1 MDANANLLDTFY
13 NNNMKKLHYVLMAV
27 AVAGS
32 PAFARQ
38 LTPDEALEAARMAP
52 AASKMMKANAALDLV
67 YTLQNDGFKSC
78 YVFNRA
84 NEQGYVVLAADDAVV
99 PVLGYADHG
108 SFDPQNIP
116 DNMMWLLNSYK
127 QQIAYAVQNPK
138 AASMAMANNAPQ
150 EWEPVEPICTTLWD
164 QGAPYNELCPVV
176 NGERAVTGCVAT
188 AIAQVMKVHNWPA
201 KGQGSH
207 SYTFS
212 REGVTMTLSSDF
224 SQHTYD
230 WANMLN
236 SYPEGGYDQTQVDA
250 VALLM
255 SDCGIASNMSYG
267 STSGAITPRAAGG
280 MIEYF
285 NYNKGMK
292 WVSRQTV
299 YLTQWNKM
307 VYDEVKAGRP
317 VLLSGQNPEGGHAF
331 VCDGYRDS
339 NYFHINWGWSG
350 ISDGYFLLTLLD
362 PFEQGSG
369 GTSGGYTGSLAGLFG
384 CQPAQAGAEIVPSIS
399 NTGGLYLARNSYNR
413 NSSVTIGGSEYTT
426 FLSNTLAPLTAKI
439 GVELQNVA
447 TGELSYVWA
456 NGGFNNSLA
465 GAGVF
470 SYTLN
475 GTKFP
480 SSGTYIMKSVFQC
493 NGKVYPVAM
502 DVTGPLAQ
510 KLECT
515 STRLNF
521 TPVYAEGETKIT
533 KFDDFGGFALGQPA
547 VFTTTIETTTPEF
560 WAEVTPQLLD
570 ANGSVIATAAAQT
583 VDVVPDQPT
592 VINWFANFPQ
602 ANLTAGTTYTLALK
616 VLSTETTLGQYQ
628 VKVLPNPGATAYD
641 APKFTVSGPDI
652 VSGRWSQTTPAV
664 IDRNS
669 NVTVSINVTSGQ
681 FAKPIRLAW
690 GNHMGVLQGETD
702 NVILVG
708 RKGEVVS
715 HTFVAPFAYLPDP
728 YRYYCIML
736 MSVNDNGA
744 DERISNYGAAQ
755 RIWFKLTGE
764 YVGGVN
770 DINSDAADNV
780 ALYPNPVVNDFTVQG
795 NAIAD
800 VKVYSIAGA
809 LVLAADGNGDDLL
822 SIDASK
828 LASGHYI
835 VMVNTADGMV
845 AKRMIKQ

>member
-1 MDANANLLDTFY
+1 
-13 NNNMKKLHYVLMAV
+13 MAV
-27 AVAGS
+27 AMAGS
-32 PAFARQ
+32 PSFARQ
-38 LTPDEALEAARMAP
+38 LTPDEALAAARMAP
-52 AASKMMKANAALDLV
+52 ADSKMLKANAALDLV

-78 YVFNRA
+78 YVFNRI

-99 PVLGYADHG
+99 PVLGYSDHG

-116 DNMMWLLNSYK
+116 DNMMWLLNSYG
-127 QQIAYAVQNPK
+127 QQIAYAAQNSK
-138 AASMAMANNAPQ
+138 AASMALANKAPQ

-164 QGAPYNELCPVV
+164 QDTPYNNLCPVIK
-176 NGERAVTGCVAT
+176 GERAVTGCVAT
-188 AIAQVMKVHNWPA
+188 AIAQVMKAHNWPA
-201 KGQGSH
+201 KGQGSN

-212 REGVTMTLSSDF
+212 RNGTTMTLSSDF
-224 SQHTYD
+224 SQHSYD
-230 WANMLN
+230 WANMLD
-236 SYPEGGYDQTQVDA
+236 SYPADGYNQTQANA

-267 STSGAITPRAAGG
+267 NTSGAITVRAAAG

-285 NYNKGMK
+285 DYNKAMK
-292 WVSRQTV
+292 WVNRQTV

-331 VCDGYRDS
+331 VCDGYRDN

-350 ISDGYFLLTLLD
+350 ISNGYFLLTLLD
-362 PFEQGSG
+362 PFEQGNG
-369 GTSGGYTGSLAGLFG
+369 GTSGGYTSGLAGLFG
-384 CQPAQAGAEIVPSIS
+384 CQPAQAGAAIVPNIT
-399 NTGGLYLARNSYNR
+399 NTGGVYLARNSYSR
-413 NSSVTIGGSEYTT
+413 TASITIGGSNVTT
-426 FLSNTLAPLTAKI
+426 FTSNTLAPLTATL

-447 TGELSYVWA
+447 TGEISHIWA
-456 NGGFNNSLA
+456 NGGFNNTL
-465 GAGVF
+465 GGVGVY
-470 SYTLN
+470 SYTLQ

-480 SSGTYIMKSVFQC
+480 ASGTYIMKSVFQS
-493 NGKVYPVAM
+493 NGNVYPVAI

-510 KLECT
+510 KVECT

-570 ANGSVIATAAAQT
+570 ANGTVLSTASAQT
-583 VDVVPDQPT
+583 VDVVPEQPT
-592 VINWFANFPQ
+592 IINWFVNFQ
-602 ANLTAGTTYTLALK
+602 QGNLTEGNTYTLALQ
-616 VLSTETTLGQYQ
+616 VLDKNITLGQYQ
-628 VKVLPNPGATAYD
+628 VKMLPNPGASAYD
-641 APKFTVSGPDI
+641 APKFTVSDPDI

-690 GNHMGVLQGETD
+690 GNHMGQLQGETES
-702 NVILVG
+702 VIVVG

-728 YRYYCIML
+728 YRYYCIMV
-736 MSVNDNGA
+736 MSVDDNGN
-744 DERISNYGAAQ
+744 DERISTYGAAQ
-755 RIWFKLTGE
+755 RIWFKPTGE

-770 DINSDAADNV
+770 DINADAADNV

-795 NAIAD
+795 NAIID

-809 LVLAADGNGDDLL
+809 LVLAVEGNGDDLL